1 MKIHC
6 RVAVPEPCSQEW
18 DAMQPQGC
26 DRFCRACEKQVT
38 DFTMLSDEMFI
49 RHFQQNNSPGCG
61 RFTSRQLSL
70 DIPWFIDRIEKN
82 TGFPIPATGKYLAL
96 CLLGLTGIVPTA
108 VGQERQKVMLH
119 IPAYTGGREIKG
131 IVLDEYGAGLPAATV
146 KIKNTLTDTPTDI
159 DGYFT
164 LSVPGDTCTLV
175 VSCLGMCTEE
185 IRISNLDKQITIKL
199 QKGDGPAEL
208 ELYIDKHTFAGKGIQ
223 TWVGR
228 YNTKTTK
235 PVLQDLL
242 LVVDGK
248 PYNGQLTEIRPADI
262 KSITFM
268 KEAEAMALYGSNGK
282 NGALSVT
289 TKKYQPSFWQYLT
302 RHFRKKS
309 TK

>member
-18 DAMQPQGC
+18 DAMQPQDC

-38 DFTMLSDEMFI
+38 AFTMLSDEMFI
-49 RHFQQNNSPGCG
+49 RHFQQNTSSGCG
-61 RFTSRQLSL
+61 RFTSSQLSL
-70 DIPWFIDRIEKN
+70 DIPRFIDRIGKN
-82 TGFPIPATGKYLAL
+82 TGFPIPDTGKYLAL
-96 CLLGLTGIVPTA
+96 CLLGLTGIASA
-108 VGQERQKVMLH
+108 VGQEQQKAMLH
-119 IPAYTGGREIKG
+119 MPVYSGEREIKG
-131 IVLDEYGAGLPAATV
+131 LVRDEYGAGLPAATV

-175 VSCLGMCTEE
+175 VSCLGMCTQE
-185 IRISNLDKQITIKL
+185 IGISNLDKRITIQL
-199 QKGDGPAEL
+199 QKDDGPAVL
-208 ELYIDKHTFAGKGIQ
+208 DLYVGKHTFTGKEIQ

-228 YNTKTTK
+228 YNMETTK

-248 PYNGQLTEIRPADI
+248 PYKRQLTAIPSADI

-268 KEAEAMALYGSNGK
+268 KETEAMALYGSNGR

-289 TKKYQPSFWQYLT
+289 TKKYRPSFWQYLT
-302 RHFRKKS
+302 RHFRKK